1 MEKSNTAELI
11 NYIVSTGKQLVDKS
25 GKIEDIG
32 VKKLYC
38 TEEDIRIER
47 ELKEIVSRLPGTHQ
61 FYSEEEN
68 YDFIDAESIWIADPI
83 SGTKLFIEG
92 LGNYAIVV
100 SHMMKGKVNYA
111 IVYNPTAD
119 KLYVASKDEVLING
133 KKVSNTPS
141 NKKQLI
147 YAPSYAWKD
156 IEKAEELRKLLEQDY
171 ELFPSQGSFAFN
183 YCLVAEGLFDGVVS
197 LTKDA
202 FPEFAG
208 LFIANQSEMI
218 ATNINGDKDILP
230 DDRVFVCGTQDSY
243 EHLLTLTRKVINND
257 NRIGGIGK

>member
-1 MEKSNTAELI
+1 MNLEDKYIKELI
-11 NYIVSTGKQLVDKS
+11 EYIVSVGKDLADKS

-32 VKKLYC
+32 VKKQYL

-47 ELKEIVSRLPGTHQ
+47 GIKEIITRMPGSNQ

-68 YDFIDAESIWIADPI
+68 YNFVEAESIWIADPI

-92 LGNYAIVV
+92 TGNYAIVV
-100 SHMMKGKVNYA
+100 SHLEKGKVDFA

-119 KLYVASKDEVLING
+119 KLYIANKNEGVLLNNQKITLSSSSK
-133 KKVSNTPS
+133 KKI
-141 NKKQLI
+141 I
-147 YAPSYAWKD
+147 YAPSYGWKD
-156 IEKAEELRKLLEQDY
+156 IEKAEELRTILEQEY
-171 ELFPSQGSFAFN
+171 EVYPSQGSFAIN

-208 LFIANQSEMI
+208 LFIANELGLT
-218 ATNINGDKDILP
+218 ATNINESKDISQN
-230 DDRVFVCGTQDSY
+230 DRVFICGKQNNY
-243 EHLLTLTRKVINND
+243 KHLLELTKEVVN
-257 NRIGGIGK
+257 GGK